1 MAEVRTPF
9 GVKQLSNPFRCLTST
24 RLVPVKSDPKPN
36 HCELLLM
43 RVNEMDGVPSCDLC
57 TETFSSKDE
66 YLNHVIPA
74 HRDQEAYVCHP
85 CKRVKTPA
93 ATPANG

>member
-1 MAEVRTPF
+1 
-9 GVKQLSNPFRCLTST
+9 
-24 RLVPVKSDPKPN
+24 
-36 HCELLLM
+36 M
-43 RVNEMDGVPSCDLC
+43 RVNEMDGVPPCDLC

-85 CKRVKTPA
+85 CKRVNTSCCHPCKRVNTQA